1 MDLVYIVREGDD
13 NVDLRYSLRSIE
25 KFVPYNKIWIVG
37 YKPKWV
43 QNVEYL
49 PIKQDCGSKWKNS
62 IKNIEAACK
71 CKDISE
77 DFILMNDDFFAIKP
91 IENLE
96 ESVNINLG
104 NLDIGIKKFGTI
116 KSNWGR
122 GFNYLKDLLEDL
134 NISKPYYNFESH
146 TPMIINKKK
155 YLEVMSLPKVQEFM
169 KTSKVLHKRSLYG
182 NYAGIGQ
189 KGKVLLQDVKIQKV
203 AELNTKTKVCDW
215 VSTFDGQ
222 ITSIHKYASL
232 SHYFNRLFPNKSK
245 FENDDFVLPIL
256 IKNEQP
262 KVVVNQVR
270 SSHLKKKP
278 LYYF

>member
-1 MDLVYIVREGDD
+1 
-13 NVDLRYSLRSIE
+13 
-25 KFVPYNKIWIVG
+25 
-37 YKPKWV
+37 
-43 QNVEYL
+43 
-49 PIKQDCGSKWKNS
+49 
-62 IKNIEAACK
+62 
-71 CKDISE
+71 
-77 DFILMNDDFFAIKP
+77 MNDDFFAIKP

-104 NLDIGIKKFGTI
+104 NLDTGIKKFGTI

-155 YLEVMSLPKVQEFM
+155 YLEVMHLPKVQEFM

-222 ITSIHKYASL
+222 ITSIHKYAPL
-232 SHYFNRLFPNKSK
+232 SHYFNKLFPNKSK